1 MKSIKTLRFTKSVIA
16 IALAA
21 SGFSTSGMAALNA
34 LGTPDDGHICRA
46 GYTASFNGTSLKC
59 SKTSKVVV
67 KLICADAGFPNY
79 VSRAVGSN
87 GTNDGQDVCARNTVN
102 ITSTSNLDP
111 KTSGLTKGQD
121 FVSAKPNLA
130 AITEKTIA
138 RDLEEGVAIGGS
150 AGSVE
155 TISAEPV
162 FARQSGGDITDSAT
176 VTLTHFSFPVP
187 TAGIISG
194 PVGTPAST
202 FVPRPLQ

>member
-16 IALAA
+16 VAIAAG
-21 SGFSTSGMAALNA
+21 GFSTSSMAQFVPDF
-34 LGTPDDGHICRA
+34 LGTQNDGHVCRA
-46 GYTASFNGTSLKC
+46 GYTPAFNGTSMKC

-79 VSRAVGSN
+79 VSRAQGSP
-87 GTNDGQDVCARNTVN
+87 GTSDGQDVCARNTVI
-102 ITSTSNLDP
+102 ITSTSNLEP
-111 KTSGLTKGQD
+111 GQGRPTKGQD

-130 AITEKTIA
+130 QITEKTIA

-150 AGSVE
+150 ATSVE
-155 TISAEPV
+155 TISADPV

-187 TAGIISG
+187 TIGSIPGNPTSA
-194 PVGTPAST
+194 